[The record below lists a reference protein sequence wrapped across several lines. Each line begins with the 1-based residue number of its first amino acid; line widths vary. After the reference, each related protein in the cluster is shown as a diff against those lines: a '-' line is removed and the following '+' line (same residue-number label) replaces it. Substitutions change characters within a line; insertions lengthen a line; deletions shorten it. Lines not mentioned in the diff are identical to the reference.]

1 MHQKIQ
7 LITSLEVNRICAVVD
22 MAQICAIVHHPNHA
36 KQKWG
41 DYWGRFPLLLTD
53 ITETEAVV
61 ESIYMH
67 HYTQIYAP
75 RCREQIPD
83 VRIGSAR
90 DEQLIGSDKIRVQLY
105 TRWCIWTQLYL
116 CTIWCIICTAYGP
129 NFKPIHLGPIVHQ
142 MVLMD
147 PTI

>member
-1 MHQKIQ
+1 MI
-7 LITSLEVNRICAVVD
+7 SN
-22 MAQICAIVHHPNHA
+22 IVHSP

-41 DYWGRFPLLLTD
+41 DYWGRFPLLSTD
-53 ITETEAVV
+53 CVIESEAVV

-129 NFKPIHLGPIVHQ
+129 NFKPKHVGPIVHLYGPNYTDLPSYGEY
-142 MVLMD
+142 MESILW
-147 PTI
+147 T

>member
-1 MHQKIQ
+1 M
-7 LITSLEVNRICAVVD
+7 
-22 MAQICAIVHHPNHA
+22 
-36 KQKWG
+36 
-41 DYWGRFPLLLTD
+41 LLTD

-129 NFKPIHLGPIVHQ
+129 NFKPKHVGPIVY
-142 MVLMD
+142 LYGPNYTD
-147 PTI
+147 LPSYGAYRSFSPGRGK